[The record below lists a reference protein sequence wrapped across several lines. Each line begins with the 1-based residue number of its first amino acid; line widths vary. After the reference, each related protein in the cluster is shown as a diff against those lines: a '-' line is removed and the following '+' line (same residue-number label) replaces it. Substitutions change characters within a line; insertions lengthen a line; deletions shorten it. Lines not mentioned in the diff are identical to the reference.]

1 MTIQPGTDI
10 GRYHILEQLGEGGM
24 AVVYKAYDTHLEN
37 EVAIKIIRTGSLTP
51 DSLPRIQK
59 RFQIEAKK
67 MASMTHPNIV
77 NVMDYGEHEGAPY
90 LVMPYL
96 PGGTLKEM
104 LGDPL
109 SVDEAANIL
118 LPIADALS
126 YAHAEGLIHRDIK
139 PSNILITKT
148 GQPMLSDFGVTKVL
162 ESEETL
168 DLTMTGMGVGTP
180 EYMAPE
186 QGEGRSFDHRV
197 DIYALGIVLYEM
209 VTGRKPFTADT
220 PMAVIVKQMRDPLP
234 KPTMLNPNLPEETER
249 VLFKA
254 LAKDPNDR
262 YADMSAFSAALENLP
277 RTESK
282 HTKQKPARIVPEKEY
297 APKEKLAR
305 KKTDKKPFDTRWLIG
320 AMGAF
325 GLGLI
330 IFAGIKLFSGGEKP
344 KQAATETENA
354 VETPTPALG
363 IDSSMLSEK
372 DGMTLVYVPE
382 GEFEMGSED
391 GESNESPAHTVYLDA
406 FWIDQTEVTNAQYG
420 ACVQSGSCGQPAY
433 TSHFDN
439 SNYDDHPV
447 VYMNWGDAQD
457 YCEWAG
463 RRLPTEAE
471 WEKAARGDDGRTYPW
486 GENIFCSQANYWD
499 CGYGEFSP
507 TSPVGFYGTAGASP
521 YGAYDMAGNAWEW
534 VADWYSDDYYQGS
547 PSNNPTG
554 PENGSYRVLRGG
566 SWDNNEWY
574 ARSAYRYDGLPDF
587 TYYSLGFRCAR
598 SP

>member
-1 MTIQPGTDI
+1 MPIQPGTDI

-24 AVVYKAYDTHLEN
+24 AIVYKAYDTRLEN
-37 EVAIKIIRTGSLTP
+37 EVAIKFIRVGDIGP
-51 DSLPRIQK
+51 NALPRIQK
-59 RFQIEAKK
+59 RFQIEAIK
-67 MASMTHPNIV
+67 MARMTHPNIV
-77 NVMDYGEHEGAPY
+77 NVMDYGEYEDAPY

-139 PSNILITKT
+139 PSNILITES
-148 GQPMLSDFGVTKVL
+148 GQPMLSDFGVAKVL

-168 DLTMTGMGVGTP
+168 DLTTTGMGVGTP

-186 QGEGRSFDHRV
+186 QGEGRSFDHRA

-234 KPTMLNPNLPEETER
+234 KPTMLNPDLSEETER

-262 YADMSAFSAALENLP
+262 YADMSAFAAALENLP
-277 RTESK
+277 KDESK
-282 HTKQKPARIVPEKEY
+282 VAKQEPARVVPEKEY

-305 KKTDKKPFDTRWLIG
+305 KKTDKKPFDTRWLIS

-325 GLGLI
+325 GLGLL
-330 IFAGIKLFSGGEKP
+330 IFAGIKLVGGGEEP
-344 KQAATETENA
+344 KLAAAETEIA
-354 VETPTPALG
+354 IETTTPALG
-363 IDSSMLSEK
+363 IGSSMVSEK

-391 GESNESPAHTVYLDA
+391 GESDERPVHTIYLDA
-406 FWIDQTEVTNAQYG
+406 FWIDQTEVTNAQYN
-420 ACVQSGSCGQPAY
+420 ACVQSGACEQPY
-433 TSHFDN
+433 IDD

-447 VYMNWGDAQD
+447 VYVGWYDAQD

-471 WEKAARGDDGRTYPW
+471 WEKAARGTDSRTYPW
-486 GENIFCSQANYWD
+486 GETISCSQANYGG
-499 CGYGEFSP
+499 CGDFP
-507 TSPVGFYGTAGASP
+507 QTSPVGYYGEKGASP
-521 YGAYDMAGNAWEW
+521 YGVYDMAGNVWEW
-534 VADWYSDDYYQGS
+534 TADWYGNNYYQGS
-547 PSNNPTG
+547 PSSNPTG
-554 PENGSYRVLRGG
+554 PDSGSSRVLRGG
-566 SWDNNEWY
+566 FWGSNKWK
-574 ARSAYRYDGLPDF
+574 ARSAFRNFYNPDF
-587 TYYSLGFRCAR
+587 SNNFNGFRCAR